1 MTRPPDDESAAH
13 GADTAWHE
21 MRSGLVGV
29 LRGMVI
35 LLRVLWNLQARL
47 IRWSGLMPAFRAR
60 PWLFALIGLV
70 LLIFVFPL
78 GLLYVAC
85 ALAAS
90 GADPRAE
97 NDFQVRPSLD

>member
-1 MTRPPDDESAAH
+1 MTPPPENESAAH
-13 GADTAWHE
+13 GAEAAWRE
-21 MRSGLVGV
+21 MRTGMTGV
-29 LRGMVI
+29 LRGAVI
-35 LLRVLWNLQARL
+35 LLRVLWNQQARL
-47 IRWSGLMPAFRAR
+47 IRWSGLMPAFRQR

-78 GLLYVAC
+78 GLVYVAC

-97 NDFQVRPSLD
+97 TDFQVRPSLD